1 MISELCLESETM
13 TTVKNISD
21 YIDSIAPYSAKC
33 EWDNCG
39 ILIGDKDK
47 TVKKIGFALDMT
59 SEVLA
64 DAIEKNVDLIITHHP
79 IIFRPQKNFLKGNL
93 AYEIAVSGISAIS
106 AHTSFDCANGGVND
120 VLCELLEI
128 TNKEG
133 VPDDECP
140 VPMAR
145 IGEIEPMTSV
155 DFAKKVADVLGT
167 TCRVADC
174 DNLIKKVAVC
184 GGSGPDDFL
193 FTSAQMG
200 ADAIVTGEIKHHIF
214 LAAKEMGITAIQ
226 AGHFETENPAVTAL
240 MKYIENKF
248 TDVECVLLKQTNPTK
263 IIG

>member
-1 MISELCLESETM
+1 MI
-13 TTVKNISD
+13 TVKNISD

-47 TVKKIGFALDMT
+47 VVCKVGFALDMT
-59 SEVLA
+59 SEVLT
-64 DAIEKNVDLIITHHP
+64 DAIDKKVDLIITHHP
-79 IIFRPQKNFLKGNL
+79 IIFRPQKSFLKGNL
-93 AYEIAVSGISAIS
+93 TYEIAVSGISAVS

-120 VLCELLEI
+120 VLCALLGI
-128 TNKEG
+128 NNIEG
-133 VPDDECP
+133 VPDEECP

-145 IGEIEPMTSV
+145 IGEIEPMTSA
-155 DFAKKVADVLGT
+155 DFVKKVADVLGT

-226 AGHFETENPAVTAL
+226 AGHFETENPAVSAL